1 MDSIRSI
8 VVHMDASARAE
19 GRLALGQA
27 LAQAMQA
34 QLTALYAV
42 APAAYDAPLALAP
55 EAAAAVLP
63 ALQDFDRQRFERARA
78 AFDRVIDRPGKP
90 AAIWEDAGAAPVHE
104 ALAARALTADL
115 MLFGQHDATDAQ
127 TAPDAE
133 LIASTLIQS
142 GTPALVVPHSGP
154 CDASALTGPSLSV
167 LVAWKPTRE
176 ASRAVRAGLPWLR
189 RARHVHLAAE
199 AVADDG
205 EGWPGLQALRAW
217 LLLHGVR
224 GELHEH
230 ALGRASPGEMLLSM
244 AADVSAG
251 LLVMGCFG
259 HSRARELVLGG
270 ASRTVLRAMTLPTL
284 MAH

>member
-1 MDSIRSI
+1 MDSIRSL
-8 VVHMDASARAE
+8 VVHMDASTRAE
-19 GRLALGQA
+19 RRLVLAQA
-27 LAQAMQA
+27 LALASSA
-34 QLTALYAV
+34 QLAALYAV
-42 APAAYDAPLALAP
+42 TPAAYDVPLALAP
-55 EAAAAVLP
+55 EAGAALLP
-63 ALQDFDRQRFERARA
+63 ALQALDRQRFETARA
-78 AFDRVIDRPGKP
+78 TFERVTTRAGQP
-90 AAIWEDAGAAPVHE
+90 AAIWEDAGATPVHL

-115 MLFGQHDATDAQ
+115 LIFGQHDATDAQ
-127 TAPDAE
+127 TTTDAE

-142 GTPALVVPHSGP
+142 GTPALVLPHSGP
-154 CDASALTGPSLSV
+154 CDAAALTGHGLSV

-199 AVADDG
+199 AVVDDG

-217 LLLHGVR
+217 LLLHGVH

-230 ALGRASPGEMLLSM
+230 AIGRASPGEMLLSM